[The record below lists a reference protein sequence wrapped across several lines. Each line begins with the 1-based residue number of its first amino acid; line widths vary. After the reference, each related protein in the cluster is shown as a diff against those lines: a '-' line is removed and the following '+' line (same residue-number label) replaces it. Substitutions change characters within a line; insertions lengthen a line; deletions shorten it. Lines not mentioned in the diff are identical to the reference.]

1 MRRTTP
7 FKYKNVSYIRHHAPS
22 FNAFRFPPNGTAK
35 DYYFPL
41 LYAQSQNLNTY
52 LRMKYSLKCRPVLFI
67 LKAYN
72 VNLFCI
78 YDRRTTCFICKLW
91 KGVEVHSLIDTMEKF
106 CKVSFQF
113 LAEYRKM
120 LVAYLHEIHTGSV
133 KAVFYNSKI
142 P

>member
-1 MRRTTP
+1 MRWTTP
-7 FKYKNVSYIRHHAPS
+7 LKYKNVSHIRYHAPS
-22 FNAFRFPPNGTAK
+22 FNAFPFLPNGTAK
-35 DYYFPL
+35 DFYFPL
-41 LYAQSQNLNTY
+41 FYVQSQNLNTY
-52 LRMKYSLKCRPVLFI
+52 LRMRYSLKCRPVLFI

-106 CKVSFQF
+106 CKVSIQ
-113 LAEYRKM
+113 LLTEYRKM
-120 LVAYLHEIHTGSV
+120 LVVHLHEMHTGSV
-133 KAVFYNSKI
+133 KVVFYYSKI